1 MANQPEYRMTGSGNY
16 SYSRY
21 SGFQRTAIEAAKGLI
36 NKAIT
41 EKLEISN
48 SVSSSN
54 SPKTI
59 RLADL
64 GCSEG
69 PNTFL
74 AVQNI
79 VDALELKFKHHG
91 LLGPQLPDFHVFFS
105 DMSSNDFNKLFTS
118 LPPERKYY
126 VTGVPGSFHGRLF
139 PSASLHFVHSS
150 YSVHILSRV
159 PKEVEDK
166 NSPAWNKGR
175 IHYGNASDET
185 FNAYEAQ
192 YLKDMENFLDARAH
206 EVVHGGL
213 VALILPGCPI
223 GIPYSQVFIIKGFEL
238 LGSCFMDMA
247 KQGIG
252 ILSEEKV
259 DSFNIPI
266 FFPSMQQLEAGVKR
280 NGCFSIEM
288 VDIIPQQM
296 PKPKAFSS
304 IVRSGMEG
312 MTKKHFGDEF
322 DLDMLFDLLSK
333 KLEESFSN
341 FDPEKA
347 VTHFVLLKR
356 KDSN

>member
-16 SYSRY
+16 SYSGN
-21 SGFQRTAIEAAKGLI
+21 SGFQRTAIEATKGLI
-36 NKAIT
+36 NKAIS

-48 SVSSSN
+48 FVSSSN
-54 SPKTI
+54 SPKI
-59 RLADL
+59 FGLADL

-79 VDALELKFKHHG
+79 VDAVELKFKHHM
-91 LLGPQLPDFHVFFS
+91 LLGPQLPDFHVFFN

-126 VTGVPGSFHGRLF
+126 ATGVPGSFHGRLF

-150 YSVHILSRV
+150 YSVHMLSRV
-159 PKEVEDK
+159 PKEVENK

-185 FNAYEAQ
+185 FKAYEAQ
-192 YLKDMENFLDARAH
+192 YLKDMENFLDARAR

-223 GIPYSQVFIIKGFEL
+223 GIPYSQVFIIKGLEL

-247 KQGIG
+247 KKGI
-252 ILSEEKV
+252 ISEEKV

-266 FFPSMQQLEAGVKR
+266 FFPSMQQLEAVVKR

-288 VDIIPQQM
+288 MDTIPQ
-296 PKPKAFSS
+296 PKLKPKVFSS
-304 IVRSGMEG
+304 TLRSGVEG

-333 KLEESFSN
+333 KFEESFSN

-347 VTHFVLLKR
+347 VTQFVVLKR
-356 KDSN
+356 KDSK

>member
-1 MANQPEYRMTGSGNY
+1 MSNQPEYRMSGSGNY
-16 SYSRY
+16 SYSRN

-36 NKAIT
+36 NKAIS
-41 EKLEISN
+41 ENLEISN
-48 SVSSSN
+48 FVSSSN
-54 SPKTI
+54 SPKTF

-79 VDALELKFKHHG
+79 VDAVELKFKHHG

-105 DMSSNDFNKLFTS
+105 DISSNDFNKLFTS

-126 VTGVPGSFHGRLF
+126 ATGVPGSFHGRLF
-139 PSASLHFVHSS
+139 PSASLNFVHSS
-150 YSVHILSRV
+150 YSVQMLSRV
-159 PKEVEDK
+159 PKEVEDR

-185 FNAYEAQ
+185 FKAYEAQ
-192 YLKDMENFLDARAH
+192 CLKDMESFLDARAH

-223 GIPYSQVFIIKGFEL
+223 GIPYSQVFFNKTLEL
-238 LGSCFMDMA
+238 LGSCLMDMV
-247 KQGIG
+247 KKGI
-252 ILSEEKV
+252 ISEEKV
-259 DSFNIPI
+259 DSFNIPT
-266 FFPSMQQLEAGVKR
+266 FFPSMQQLEAVVKR

-288 VDIIPQQM
+288 VDTIPQLKPQ
-296 PKPKAFSS
+296 PKALSS
-304 IVRSGMEG
+304 TMRSGMEG
-312 MTKKHFGDEF
+312 IIKKHFGDEF

-333 KLEESFSN
+333 KFEESFSN

-347 VTHFVLLKR
+347 VTLFVLLKR